1 MSRGRGMGRRMSMS
15 EPLEPNVPKDGQDR
29 IPAADPGAGAPDAA
43 PGSDIAREDP
53 DAVPG
58 EPDVDRDDAEALTR
72 ATGGGPSDEP
82 DAGATTGTGES
93 GTFVGRVAGQDVG
106 YAGETGAERRA
117 AEGEV
122 R

>member
-1 MSRGRGMGRRMSMS
+1 MEARTRLPNGGLRAGEVLPPGGRAPAIGGMAAGM
-15 EPLEPNVPKDGQDR
+15 LEPNEQDR
-29 IPAADPGAGAPDAA
+29 DV
-43 PGSDIAREDP
+43 
-53 DAVPG
+53 VPG
-58 EPDVDRDDAEALTR
+58 EDDVESDDAVARTR

-117 AEGEV
+117 AAEQQDK
-122 R
+122 